1 MKLYEDLLNHL
12 KETSIELVDNHANEV
27 DMVYYNQFT
36 KVKPSD
42 IKNVKDRYLA
52 VMTLLAN
59 EFAWREDIP
68 NELCIAY
75 TNIFMELKNELLNN
89 SPEANTFYRLID

>member
-12 KETSIELVDNHANEV
+12 KEASIEMVNNHPNEV
-27 DMVYYNQFT
+27 DIAYYNQFT

-42 IKNVKDRYLA
+42 IKDMKDRYLA

-59 EFAWREDIP
+59 EFAWREDLP
-68 NELCIAY
+68 GELRIAY
-75 TNIFMELKNELLNN
+75 TNIFIELKNELLDN